1 MRYYAVSLGCP
12 KNTVDTESMGCLLDA
27 AGHEPVADPDQ
38 AELLLVNTCGFIASA
53 RAESIQVL
61 RELAADKRPGQR
73 LIAAGCLSQREGAAL
88 ARQVKGLDGILGT
101 RRWDEVLDLIAA
113 IDASPR
119 PKGRGPAA
127 VLVGDSPGLGKAAP
141 RVAQQGRSAYLQI
154 ADGCSAPCAFCAIPS
169 IKGPLRSRPVDEIL
183 ADARLLAERGVLEIV
198 LVAQDTTAYGRDRGE
213 RDALPVLLESLVKAV
228 PEVPWIRIMYAYPQ
242 HISARLIETMAARP
256 QVVPYLDLP
265 LQHAHPDTLR
275 RMRRPA
281 NVDRVRALI
290 ARLRQA
296 MPEIALRT
304 AFIVGYPGETEAEF
318 AALEAFLHQVEFDK
332 VGVFTYSPELGTPA
346 YDLPDAVPAEI
357 AQNRYHRLMSAQQ
370 GISLA
375 RNVAQVG
382 RRLSVLV
389 EGRGEVEYEV
399 EDGAE
404 DAPLDAVRDAERPD
418 ALRADA
424 SHPAMISV
432 GRSYRDAPEIDG
444 LVLIEGPPDGGLAG
458 ALGDGP
464 EPGQMVEVEV
474 TAAME
479 YDLLAKLC

>member
-1 MRYYAVSLGCP
+1 
-12 KNTVDTESMGCLLDA
+12 
-27 AGHEPVADPDQ
+27 
-38 AELLLVNTCGFIASA
+38 
-53 RAESIQVL
+53 
-61 RELAADKRPGQR
+61 
-73 LIAAGCLSQREGAAL
+73 
-88 ARQVKGLDGILGT
+88 
-101 RRWDEVLDLIAA
+101 
-113 IDASPR
+113 
-119 PKGRGPAA
+119 
-127 VLVGDSPGLGKAAP
+127 VGDSPGLGETAP

-169 IKGPLRSRPVDEIL
+169 IKGPLHSRPVDEIL

-198 LVAQDTTAYGRDRGE
+198 LVAQDTTAYGQDRGE
-213 RDALPVLLESLVKAV
+213 RDALPSLLESLVEAV

-242 HISARLIETMAARP
+242 HISARLIETMAAYRS

-318 AALEAFLHQVEFDK
+318 AALEAFLHEIEFDK

-357 AQNRYHRLMSAQQ
+357 AEERYHRLMSAQQ

-389 EGRGEVEYEV
+389 EGQGEVEYED
-399 EDGAE
+399 EA
-404 DAPLDAVRDAERPD
+404 PD

-424 SHPAMISV
+424 SHPTMISV

-444 LVLIEGPPDGGLAG
+444 LVLIEGRNG

-464 EPGQMVEVEV
+464 EPGQMVEVEI

>member
-12 KNTVDTESMGCLLDA
+12 KNTVDTESMGCILDA
-27 AGHEPVADPDQ
+27 AGHELVADPAQ
-38 AELLLVNTCGFIASA
+38 ADLLLVNTCGFIATA

-61 RELAADKRPGQR
+61 NELAANKRSGQR
-73 LIAAGCLSQREGAAL
+73 LIAAGCLSQRAGADL
-88 ARQVKGLDGILGT
+88 ARQVPGLDGILGT
-101 RRWDEVLDLIAA
+101 RRWGEVISLLDRL
-113 IDASPR
+113 DHSQRQTP
-119 PKGRGPAA
+119 
-127 VLVGDSPGLGKAAP
+127 VTMVGDSPCAETELP
-141 RVAQQGRSAYLQI
+141 RVTIQGASAYLKI

-213 RDALPVLLESLVKAV
+213 RDALPALLESLVEAV
-228 PEVPWIRIMYAYPQ
+228 PQVPWIRIMYAYPQ
-242 HISARLIETMAARP
+242 HIGARLIETMSAYRP
-256 QVVPYLDLP
+256 QIVPYLDLP

-281 NVDRVRALI
+281 NVDRVRGLI
-290 ARLRQA
+290 ARLRRA

-318 AALEAFLHQVEFDK
+318 AALEAFLREIEFDK
-332 VGVFTYSPELGTPA
+332 VGVFSYSPELGTPA
-346 YDLPDAVPAEI
+346 YDLPHPVPAEV
-357 AQNRYHRLMSAQQ
+357 AEERYHRLMSAQQ

-382 RRLSVLV
+382 RRLRVLV
-389 EGRGEVEYEV
+389 EGRGQVEYEAK
-399 EDGAE
+399 DGDE
-404 DAPLDAVRDAERPD
+404 DAPPDAVRDADPD
-418 ALRADA
+418 ALR
-424 SHPAMISV
+424 PATISV

-444 LVLIEGPPDGGLAG
+444 LVLIDGSPDGAPR
-458 ALGDGP
+458 DGP
-464 EPGQMVEVEV
+464 APGQMVEVEI